1 MNALLL
7 RLLRVV
13 SRERW
18 GTAFVGG
25 GDLEAVG
32 IEFVNLF
39 QRFGLQPHHDVLDI
53 GCGVGRMAIPLSRFI
68 TSGSYVGI
76 DVSADAIELC
86 RKRAKRENFAFV
98 HADLYNSLYNKSG
111 QRAADY
117 RFPFP
122 KRSFDFV
129 VLCSVFTHMVRD
141 EVENYL
147 AEIARLM
154 RDDGVC
160 FITWFVIDGPL
171 PAPSIA
177 FEPFDSVSFVR
188 KRRVPAAAVAYK
200 ADYVMELYA
209 RNRLRPSLHVGTWAR
224 PRGLT
229 FQDVVVA
236 RKDQS

>member
-7 RLLRVV
+7 RLLRLF

-18 GTAFVGG
+18 GAAFVGG
-25 GDLEAVG
+25 GDFEAVG
-32 IEFVNLF
+32 REFLGLF
-39 QRFGLQPHHDVLDI
+39 QRFGLQPDDDVLDI
-53 GCGVGRMAIPLSRFI
+53 GCGVGRMAVPLSGFI

-86 RKRAKRENFAFV
+86 RKRVKRENFKFV

-122 KRSFDFV
+122 DRSFDFI
-129 VLCSVFTHMVRD
+129 VLCSVFTHMLRD
-141 EVENYL
+141 EVEHYL
-147 AEIARLM
+147 AEMARVM
-154 RDDGVC
+154 RDDATC

-171 PAPSIA
+171 PSPSIT
-177 FEPFDSVSFVR
+177 FHPLDGVSFIR

-200 ADYVMELYA
+200 GDYVMDLYA
-209 RNRLRPSLHVGTWAR
+209 RYGLRPSLHVGTWAR
-224 PRGLT
+224 PSGLT

-236 RKDQS
+236 RKGQ